1 MRYAPYE
8 QEVTAV
14 AVMSEAQLLEYFLTR
29 VFETE
34 EVWGLDDGCEW
45 IMMQRN
51 GQWVMPIW
59 PYRHFAAEAAQRDHN
74 VAAATVHIPAA
85 ESLEDFVYQT
95 LGQLMEEGAVLE
107 VMGSDNRPGCLVSPH
122 RLYDIFTGMFNAGEY
137 TLDS

>member
-14 AVMSEAQLLEYFLTR
+14 ADMSEAQLLEYFLTR

-45 IMMQRN
+45 IMVEHN
-51 GQWVMPIW
+51 GQWVMPVW
-59 PYRHFAAEAAQRDHN
+59 PYRQYAAEAITKQECN
-74 VAAATVHIPAA
+74 SIPAA

-95 LGQLMEEGAVLE
+95 LGQLMDDDAVLE
-107 VMGSDNRPGCLVSPH
+107 IMSTEKRPGCLVSPH

-137 TLDS
+137 TLDG